1 MGGDSKSSSTQNSE
15 QVDQTFNFVEG
26 TGDGDRTNIAL
37 SEGASIGSI
46 TTTDYGAIDAA
57 IKANQGALD
66 LGLTA
71 TEEAFSTAQNFGSLA
86 FDALEENND
95 FAKSI
100 NDESLGFAASTLS
113 QAIGAITKS
122 TEFNSK
128 QNVSTI
134 ERGFELAMLNSRSE
148 GEAVTTEGLKALKVV
163 GGIAA
168 AGFVVAAVVRNRKGK

>member
-1 MGGDSKSSSTQNSE
+1 MGGDSKSSSSQRST

-46 TTTDYGAIDAA
+46 TTTDYGAVDAA

-71 TEEAFSTAQNFGSLA
+71 TEEAFSTANNFAGLTFA
-86 FDALEENND
+86 ALEENND
-95 FAKSI
+95 LARDLNSDSLDFA
-100 NDESLGFAASTLS
+100 GSTLS

-122 TEFNSK
+122 SEFQAQ
-128 QNVSTI
+128 QNVSSI
-134 ERGFELAMLNSRSE
+134 ERAYELAQLNSRSE
-148 GEAVTTEGLKALKVV
+148 GEAVTTEGIKAITIV
-163 GGIAA
+163 GGLAA
-168 AGFVVAAVVRNRKGK
+168 AGFVVASLVKKRG